1 MVAHEHTGL
10 LPRETREAVER
21 SFKSDVERPGSINVL
36 SATPTLE
43 MGIDIGDLSSVLQC
57 SVPPQQANY
66 IQRAGRA
73 GRSTGNAL
81 LMSLA
86 TSKPHDLYFWD
97 DPKSMI
103 AGSVQAPGVFLNAS
117 AVLEAASPRGTT
129 APAMS
134 SSGTEAP
141 GRLWTIRA
149 RAWKRAISAS
159 PWMARNSP
167 GVGT

>member
-1 MVAHEHTGL
+1 M
-10 LPRETREAVER
+10 
-21 SFKSDVERPGSINVL
+21 L

-57 SVPPQQANY
+57 SIPPQQANY

-86 TSKPHDLYFWD
+86 TSKPHDLYFWE

-117 AVLEAASPRGTT
+117 AVLERQLT
-129 APAMS
+129 A
-134 SSGTEAP
+134 
-141 GRLWTIRA
+141 
-149 RAWKRAISAS
+149 
-159 PWMARNSP
+159 
-167 GVGT
+167 

>member
-1 MVAHEHTGL
+1 MAHEHTGL

-21 SFKSDVERPGSINVL
+21 NFKSNSDRPGGINVL

-81 LMSLA
+81 LMSMA
-86 TSKPHDLYFWD
+86 TSKPHDLYFGMTRK
-97 DPKSMI
+97 P
-103 AGSVQAPGVFLNAS
+103 
-117 AVLEAASPRGTT
+117 
-129 APAMS
+129 
-134 SSGTEAP
+134 
-141 GRLWTIRA
+141 
-149 RAWKRAISAS
+149 
-159 PWMARNSP
+159 
-167 GVGT
+167 